1 MFFAIINTINIKI
14 IKVFKFILAKFL
26 LKFLLQYIVNTKLYK
41 DFLKTK
47 IVKNKIKIILIENN
61 SNIKVFIIEKRYF
74 KKQLA
79 KIDIIWDLILIE
91 E

>member
-1 MFFAIINTINIKI
+1 LFFAIINTINIKI

-26 LKFLLQYIVNTKLYK
+26 LKFLLQYIANTKLYK

-47 IVKNKIKIILIENN
+47 IVKNKIKIILIENI
-61 SNIKVFIIEKRYF
+61 SNIEVFIIEKRYF

-79 KIDIIWDLILIE
+79 KIDII
-91 E
+91 

>member
-41 DFLKTK
+41 DFLKIK

>member
-26 LKFLLQYIVNTKLYK
+26 LKFLLQYIANTKLYK